1 MPIDYTKRPGSGG
14 GSDPSGGSAS
24 TPPPAASGSP
34 ISLTKVTLTKSSPT
48 VSLTKQGSATG
59 KLHVNLN
66 WDARPGGA
74 EQPKGFL
81 KRMAAASSGAI
92 DLDLGCLFEM
102 ADGRK
107 GVIQALGRQFG
118 SLDSPPY
125 IFLDGDDRSGA
136 NANGENLYVNLSH
149 SRELKRILV
158 FACIYEGASAFDQAN
173 GVVTLTPAQGAP
185 IEVRLD
191 ETAGKSRMCAI
202 ALIDNSGGDLTV
214 RREVRYIDGAQDVLD
229 RTYGWGMDWT
239 PGRK

>member
-1 MPIDYTKRPGSGG
+1 MAIDYSKRPSRADAAPAAAAPTSGG
-14 GSDPSGGSAS
+14 APV
-24 TPPPAASGSP
+24 
-34 ISLTKVTLTKSSPT
+34 SLSKVTLTKASPS

-66 WDARPGGA
+66 WTARPGGG

-81 KRMAAASSGAI
+81 KRLAASSGSGAI
-92 DLDLGCLFEM
+92 DLDLGCLFEL

-107 GVIQALGRQFG
+107 GVIQALGNQFG
-118 SLDSPPY
+118 SLDTPPY
-125 IFLDGDDRSGA
+125 VFLDGDDRSGNNTA
-136 NANGENLYVNLSH
+136 GENLFVNLAHVSQI
-149 SRELKRILV
+149 RRILV

-173 GVVTLTPAQGAP
+173 GVVTLTPATGAP

-191 ETAGKSRMCAI
+191 EAAGRSRMCAV
-202 ALIDNSGGDLTV
+202 ALLDNTGSELVV